1 MPWRTLVNPV
11 CRALHLGGITTS
23 IVGGL
28 YAVEV
33 PNTSTGQAGAAAAI
47 SGCVIALASAVF
59 GYLEKRDQRRADR
72 DQAQRE
78 ERRQVRAERDLQG
91 QLDVAKR
98 ERDAVTARLRRLE
111 SVSSEVPANAGR
123 LDASL
128 SLLAEKGWI
137 ERPSRAD
144 APPHTA
150 WPTVLV
156 VEDDPSTMR
165 AWTSIL
171 TRKGFDVLAAGTVEV
186 AVAKLELRPSF
197 ALLDLTLPDGN
208 GESVL
213 EAIHALGLPTKVVVV
228 SGSADQERR
237 KKIEAA
243 FHPAAILP
251 KPANLMEI
259 LAILQPS
266 KSDDDLPVYRPPPL
280 SPPPKGG

>member
-1 MPWRTLVNPV
+1 MPWRLLTIPW
-11 CRALHLGGITTS
+11 CRVLHFGGVAS
-23 IVGGL
+23 AVVGGL
-28 YAVEV
+28 YAAEV
-33 PNTSTGQAGAAAAI
+33 PDSATGQAGLAAAI
-47 SGCVIALASAVF
+47 SGCVIALASAAF
-59 GYLEKRDQRRADR
+59 SYLNDQGKRAAERDR
-72 DQAQRE
+72 LILEDRKQA
-78 ERRQVRAERDLQG
+78 RAERNMQA
-91 QLDVAKR
+91 QLDAAKR
-98 ERDAVTARLRRLE
+98 ERDEAAARLKRLE
-111 SVSSEVPANAGR
+111 AVSSDVPANAGR

-128 SLLAEKGWI
+128 TLLAERGWI
-137 ERPSRAD
+137 ERPSSAD

-186 AVAKLELRPSF
+186 AIEKLEARPSF
-197 ALLDLTLPDGN
+197 ALLDLSLPDGT

-213 EAIHALGLPTKVVVV
+213 EAIHALGLPTKVIVV

-237 KKIEAA
+237 KKIEAQ

-251 KPANLMEI
+251 KPANLLEI

-266 KSDDDLPVYRPPPL
+266 KSNDDMPAYRPPA
-280 SPPPKGG
+280 PKGG